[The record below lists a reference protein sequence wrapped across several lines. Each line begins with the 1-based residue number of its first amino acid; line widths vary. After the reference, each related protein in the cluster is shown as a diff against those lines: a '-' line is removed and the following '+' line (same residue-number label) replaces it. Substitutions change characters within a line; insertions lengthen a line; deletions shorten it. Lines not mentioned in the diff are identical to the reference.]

1 MNQWQKVQKIKF
13 YWVAIHIVLVGQIM
27 VWKAMFW
34 KWNIEE
40 CEVCKRAIENEVNLL
55 NSESTASNKGS
66 YEQGPS
72 SFSPKAYEMEG
83 SCSSKINNTKN
94 ENNLMTNSSN
104 KDKFLDSYTTSWQPW
119 DLMWNYPLHIKNRM
133 KRKNRKVSCA
143 VRERK
148 GIANLSTE

>member
-1 MNQWQKVQKIKF
+1 MAEGSKDQ
-13 YWVAIHIVLVGQIM
+13 VLLSSNSYCFGGPD
-27 VWKAMFW
+27 
-34 KWNIEE
+34 NE

-94 ENNLMTNSSN
+94 ENNLMTNCSN
-104 KDKFLDSYTTSWQPW
+104 KDKFLDSYTTSWQP
-119 DLMWNYPLHIKNRM
+119 
-133 KRKNRKVSCA
+133 
-143 VRERK
+143 
-148 GIANLSTE
+148 